1 MPRPCPGWQAGRLD
15 WVLLTSWW
23 RVVMKLDRRNFLAGS
38 AAAAA
43 AAAAPTSLRAQARAD
58 AGPIKIGEIN
68 SYTAQP
74 AFLNP
79 YRNGWALGLEQ
90 INAKGGVLGRRI
102 DTVHRDDG
110 GKPEDSVRHAGE
122 LVNAEQV
129 HLLAGGFLSNVGL
142 AISDFASQNKRL
154 YVASEPLTDALVWAR
169 GNRYTFRL
177 RPSTYMQVA
186 MLVEEAAK
194 LKTRTWATVAPNYEY
209 GQSCVRWFKEL
220 LKAAKPDVEFV
231 AEQFPALGKIDAGAT
246 VQALE
251 AAKPEGIF
259 NATFAGDLINFVRQ
273 GNTRGLFE
281 GRQVVSMLT
290 GEPEYL
296 DPLGAEAPK
305 GWIVTG
311 YPHADITTPAHKAFY
326 EAYKAKFSDYPRL
339 GSVVGFDTIN
349 AIAAALAK
357 AGSTDTDKLVAAM
370 KGLKIDAV
378 FGPVEFG
385 AIDRQATLGA
395 YVGRLAQRS
404 GKAVMVDWSY
414 RDGAKYLPADDVVK
428 TLRPASA

>member
-1 MPRPCPGWQAGRLD
+1 
-15 WVLLTSWW
+15 
-23 RVVMKLDRRNFLAGS
+23 MKIDRRKFVAGS
-38 AAAAA
+38 AAATAA
-43 AAAAPTSLRAQARAD
+43 VVAAPAVLRAQSNI
-58 AGPIKIGEIN
+58 IKIGEIN

-79 YRNGWALGLEQ
+79 YRNGWALALEEV
-90 INAKGGVLGRRI
+90 NAKGGVNGRKI
-102 DTVHRDDG
+102 ETIHRDDA

-122 LVNAEQV
+122 LVNSEKV
-129 HLLAGGFLSNVGL
+129 DILAGGFLSNVGL
-142 AISDFASQNKRL
+142 AIADFANQNKRL

-194 LKTRTWATVAPNYEY
+194 LPTNTWACVAPNYEY
-209 GQSCVRWFKEL
+209 GQSCVKWFKEL
-220 LKAAKPDVEFV
+220 LTKAKPGVTFV
-231 AEQFPALGKIDAGAT
+231 AEQFPALGRIDAGAT
-246 VQALE
+246 VQALD

-281 GRQVVSMLT
+281 GREVVSMLT

-311 YPHADITTPAHKAFY
+311 YPHAEIKTPEHTAFY
-326 EAYKAKFSDYPRL
+326 EAYKKKFNDYPRL
-339 GSVVGFDTIN
+339 GSVVGFDTMN
-349 AIAAALAK
+349 SIAVALAR
-357 AGSTDTDKLVAAM
+357 AGTTDNEKLVEAM
-370 KGLKIDAV
+370 RGLKFTSA
-378 FGPVEFG
+378 FGSVIYR
-385 AIDRQATLGA
+385 AIDHQSTLGA
-395 YVGRLAQRS
+395 YVGRIDLKD
-404 GKAVMVDWSY
+404 GKGVMTGWAY
-414 RDGAKYLPADDVVK
+414 RDGAKYLPSDDEVK
-428 TLRPASA
+428 KLRPASA

>member
-1 MPRPCPGWQAGRLD
+1 
-15 WVLLTSWW
+15 
-23 RVVMKLDRRNFLAGS
+23 MKLDRRNFLAGS
-38 AAAAA
+38 AAATAA
-43 AAAAPTSLRAQARAD
+43 AVAAPSVLRAQ
-58 AGPIKIGEIN
+58 AGPIKIGEVN

-79 YRNGWALGLEQ
+79 YRNGWTLALEQ
-90 INAKGGVLGRRI
+90 INARGGALGRKI
-102 DTVHRDDG
+102 ETIHRDDG

-122 LVNAEQV
+122 LVNAERV
-129 HLLAGGFLSNVGL
+129 DILAGGFLSNVGL
-142 AISDFASQNKRL
+142 AIADFANQNKRL

-194 LKTRTWATVAPNYEY
+194 LKTKTWACVAPNYEY

-220 LKAAKPDVEFV
+220 LGKARSDVSFV
-231 AEQFPALGKIDAGAT
+231 VEQFPALGRIDAGAT

-259 NATFAGDLINFVRQ
+259 NATFAADLTNFVRQ

-281 GRQVVSMLT
+281 GREVVSMLT

-311 YPHADITTPAHKAFY
+311 YPHAEIDTPAHKAFY
-326 EAYKAKFSDYPRL
+326 DAYKARFNDYPRL
-339 GSVVGFDTIN
+339 GSVVGYDTMN
-349 AIAAALAK
+349 AIAAALTRAN
-357 AGSTDTDKLVAAM
+357 STDNEQLVGAM
-370 KGLKIDAV
+370 RGLKFASP
-378 FGPVEFG
+378 FGAVEFR
-385 AIDRQATLGA
+385 AIDHQSTLGA
-395 YVGRLAQRS
+395 YVGRLDVKD
-404 GKAVMVDWSY
+404 GKGVMVGWGY
-414 RDGAKYLPADDVVK
+414 RDGARYLPSDDEVRK
-428 TLRPASA
+428 LRPASA